1 MKGVLRVYH
10 GSPEESFVPTFGL
23 GNDKHDYG
31 RGFYLTEFP
40 ELAKEWSVGQR
51 TSTKGWLHVY
61 EADLST
67 LSVFDF
73 ATVGTLA
80 WMAELM
86 KHRAADDSPRY
97 RRNARRFIA
106 KYGVDISRYDVVKG
120 WRANA
125 SFFFIA
131 RLFVQNQL
139 DVSVLEEMLSLG
151 ELGVQYFFRT
161 PRAFA
166 ALTEIEDAK
175 ERVSPDP
182 YKERF
187 DRRDQE
193 ARERMVA
200 LAYDEKRNPLRRT
213 FDNLLEEDA

>member
-1 MKGVLRVYH
+1 MRLYH
-10 GSPEESFVPTFGL
+10 GSLVEDFTPVYGL
-23 GNDKHDYG
+23 GNDGHDYG
-31 RGFYLTEFP
+31 RGFYLTADR
-40 ELAKEWSVGQR
+40 ELGREWAVGQR
-51 TSTKGWLHVY
+51 TGADGWLHVY
-61 EADLST
+61 ETDLSG
-67 LSVFDF
+67 LRVFDF
-73 ATVGTLA
+73 STAGVLA

-97 RRNARRFIA
+97 RRDAVRFISR
-106 KYGVDISRYDVVKG
+106 YGVDISGYDVVKG

-151 ELGVQYFFRT
+151 DLGIQYFFQSRK
-161 PRAFA
+161 AFA
-166 ALTEIEDAK
+166 ALREVEDAK
-175 ERVSPDP
+175 EPVASDP
-182 YKERF
+182 YKLKF

-200 LAYDEKRNPLRRT
+200 LAYDQKRNPLLRT
-213 FDNLLEEDA
+213 FDDLLKEGA

>member
-1 MKGVLRVYH
+1 MRLYH
-10 GSPEESFVPTFGL
+10 GSLVKDFTPVYGL
-23 GNDKHDYG
+23 GNDGHDYG
-31 RGFYLTEFP
+31 RGFYLTADR
-40 ELAKEWSVGQR
+40 ELGREWAVGQR
-51 TSTKGWLHVY
+51 TGADGWLHVY
-61 EADLST
+61 EADLSD
-67 LSVFDF
+67 LRVFDF
-73 ATVGTLA
+73 STAGVLA

-97 RRNARRFIA
+97 RRDAVRFIA
-106 KYGVDISRYDVVKG
+106 KYGVDISGYDVVKG

-151 ELGVQYFFRT
+151 DLGVQYFFQSQK
-161 PRAFA
+161 AFA
-166 ALTEIEDAK
+166 ALREVEDAK
-175 ERVSPDP
+175 EPVASDP
-182 YKERF
+182 YKLKF

-200 LAYDEKRNPLRRT
+200 LAYDQKRNPLLRT
-213 FDNLLEEDA
+213 FDDLLKEGA

>member
-1 MKGVLRVYH
+1 MKNVLRLYH
-10 GSPEESFVPTFGL
+10 GSPEESFIPTFGL

-51 TSTKGWLHVY
+51 TNTDGWLHAY
-61 EADLST
+61 EADLSA

-97 RRNARRFIA
+97 RRDAGRFIA

-151 ELGVQYFFRT
+151 ELGVQYFFQT

-166 ALTEIEDAK
+166 ALREIEDAK

-182 YKERF
+182 YKEKF

-213 FDNLLEEDA
+213 FDNLLEEGA

>member
-1 MKGVLRVYH
+1 MSVIRLYH
-10 GSPEESFVPTFGL
+10 GSPEENFVPKFGL
-23 GNDKHDYG
+23 GNDRHDYG

-51 TSTKGWLHVY
+51 TNTGGWLHVY
-61 EADLST
+61 GADLST

-73 ATVGTLA
+73 SSVGTLA

-97 RRNARRFIA
+97 RRDANRFIVR
-106 KYGVDISRYDVVKG
+106 YGVDISQYDVVKG

-151 ELGVQYFFRT
+151 EFGVQNFFQT

-166 ALTEIEDAK
+166 TLKEIEDEK
-175 ERVSPDP
+175 EFVASDA
-182 YKERF
+182 YKDKF
-187 DRRDQE
+187 DHRDQE

-200 LAYDEKRNPLRRT
+200 LAYDPKRNPLRRT

>member
-1 MKGVLRVYH
+1 MRLYH
-10 GSPEESFVPTFGL
+10 GSLVKDFTPVFGL
-23 GNDKHDYG
+23 GNDGHDYG
-31 RGFYLTEFP
+31 RGFYLTADR
-40 ELAKEWSVGQR
+40 ELGREWAVGQR
-51 TSTKGWLHVY
+51 TGADGWLHVY
-61 EADLST
+61 EADLSG
-67 LSVFDF
+67 LRVFDF
-73 ATVGTLA
+73 STAGVLA

-97 RRNARRFIA
+97 RRDAVRFIA
-106 KYGVDISRYDVVKG
+106 KYGVDISGYDVVKG

-151 ELGVQYFFRT
+151 ELGVQYFFQT

-166 ALTEIEDAK
+166 ALGEIEDAK
-175 ERVSPDP
+175 ERVSADQ
-182 YKERF
+182 YKDKF